1 MENGFAEETEDAAL
15 FVALS
20 SPLNFRTATM
30 DGRVSN
36 VDYVIQQEYRAP
48 ATPAPTRHAS
58 AIAKPG
64 LKPNLIVLSW
74 IAPVIL
80 IVVWE
85 ALAQAGWLSPQVLPA
100 PSKVLRTAWK
110 LTLSGSLLNDLGV
123 SLLRAAAGFAIGGS
137 IGFILGTLV
146 GFSRIA
152 EALIDRSV
160 QMIRAI
166 PFLALVPLVIV
177 WFGVGEGQKIF
188 LVSLGVAFP
197 IYINTTLGIR
207 QIDPKLIELGRVQ
220 GLSTLQLIRRI
231 ILPGALP
238 SILTGVR
245 YSLAT
250 AWLALVVAET
260 VGAQS
265 GLGFLAMDA
274 REFLRTDVIVLT
286 IVIYALIGVAADSI
300 ARLLERK
307 LLAWHPNY
315 GKGARS

>member
-1 MENGFAEETEDAAL
+1 MSIIERASPAAHRRTVPRATEAA
-15 FVALS
+15 
-20 SPLNFRTATM
+20 R
-30 DGRVSN
+30 G
-36 VDYVIQQEYRAP
+36 
-48 ATPAPTRHAS
+48 TRSGQH
-58 AIAKPG
+58 G
-64 LKPNLIVLSW
+64 LLVLSW
-74 IAPVIL
+74 VAPVAL
-80 IVVWE
+80 VLLWE
-85 ALAQAGWLSPQVLPA
+85 TLARLGVLSPHVLPA
-100 PSKVLRTAWK
+100 PTKVVATAHK
-110 LTLSGSLLNDLGV
+110 LAVSGSLLRDLGT
-123 SLLRAAAGFAIGGS
+123 SLLRAATGFALGGG
-137 IGFILGTLV
+137 IGFALGTLV

-152 EALIDRSV
+152 EAAIDRSV

-166 PFLALVPLVIV
+166 PFLALLPLVIV

-207 QIDPKLIELGRVQ
+207 QIDPKLVELGRVR
-220 GLSTLQLIRRI
+220 GLSTAQLIRRI

-260 VGAQS
+260 IGAQA

-286 IVIYALIGVAADSI
+286 IVIYALIGVAADSV
-300 ARLLERK
+300 ARALERS
-307 LLAWHPNY
+307 LLSWHPNY
-315 GKGARS
+315 GAGR